1 MIAFHDPLILVLS
14 LFRLRYLNL
23 FLIHHHFFLP
33 LILLLLF
40 PFLPLPQPPL
50 LSHPPFLFASLSSVS
65 NDEGTQAPGSGDIPQ
80 DLSADDE
87 PLFVPTAIG
96 ADSAAAVAVGV
107 NAIEPP
113 LMITGDT
120 AALVVEVLKELDKD
134 YMSLR
139 SRLVSLIEQ
148 QAPRE
153 VVRSHS
159 VLSLETNG
167 DGLEK
172 DTLTV
177 SDSVDSLSE
186 AESRYDSSSQS
197 APAQAAE
204 NVSKQSSESGSA
216 VGTRIKYWPSRQLV
230 SN

>member
-1 MIAFHDPLILVLS
+1 M
-14 LFRLRYLNL
+14 
-23 FLIHHHFFLP
+23 
-33 LILLLLF
+33 
-40 PFLPLPQPPL
+40 
-50 LSHPPFLFASLSSVS
+50 
-65 NDEGTQAPGSGDIPQ
+65 
-80 DLSADDE
+80 
-87 PLFVPTAIG
+87 G
-96 ADSAAAVAVGV
+96 ADSAAAVAVAVGV

-153 VVRSHS
+153 VARSHS
-159 VLSLETNG
+159 VVSLETNG
-167 DGLEK
+167 EGLEK

-186 AESRYDSSSQS
+186 AESGHDSSSQS

-204 NVSKQSSESGSA
+204 SVSKQNSDSSST

>member
-1 MIAFHDPLILVLS
+1 M
-14 LFRLRYLNL
+14 
-23 FLIHHHFFLP
+23 
-33 LILLLLF
+33 
-40 PFLPLPQPPL
+40 
-50 LSHPPFLFASLSSVS
+50 
-65 NDEGTQAPGSGDIPQ
+65 
-80 DLSADDE
+80 
-87 PLFVPTAIG
+87 G
-96 ADSAAAVAVGV
+96 ADSAAAVAVAVGVGV
-107 NAIEPP
+107 NANEPP

-159 VLSLETNG
+159 VVSLEANG
-167 DGLEK
+167 EGLEK
-172 DTLTV
+172 DTLTM
-177 SDSVDSLSE
+177 SDSVDPLSE
-186 AESRYDSSSQS
+186 AESEHDSSSQS

-204 NVSKQSSESGSA
+204 NVSKQNSESSSA